1 MKVYTKTGDKGETSL
16 LSGGRVP
23 KDHHRI
29 EAYGT
34 VDELNSV
41 LGLLLCESLPEDS
54 ERELVAV
61 QNSLFA
67 VGAVLADPMGRADHD
82 PKDWAVESIERWI
95 DSMDSELEQLRSFV
109 LPGGTRSAALAHLGR
124 TVCRRCERRVFTL
137 AAQEEL
143 PQGLLPYLN
152 RISDALFVLARYL
165 NAKAGVQDTK
175 WHPGGA
181 E

>member
-1 MKVYTKTGDKGETSL
+1 MKVYTKTGDDGETSL

-23 KDHHRI
+23 KDHQRI

-41 LGLLLCESLPEDS
+41 LGLLLCEALPAES
-54 ERELVAV
+54 ECELVKV

-67 VGAVLADPMGRADHD
+67 VGAVLADPMGRADHN
-82 PKDWAVESIERWI
+82 PADWDVGSIESWI
-95 DSMDSELEQLRSFV
+95 DSMDSELGVLRAFV

-124 TVCRRCERRVFTL
+124 TVCRRCERRVFAL
-137 AAQEEL
+137 GAREDL
-143 PQGLLPYLN
+143 PSGLLPYLN
-152 RISDALFVLARYL
+152 RVSDALFVLARFL
-165 NAKAGVQDTK
+165 NAKAGVPDTE
-175 WHPGGA
+175 WHSGGT